1 MNPDA
6 NNAAA
11 VDSSNVTP
19 PANPTGNVT
28 TTQGEGTQTAG
39 GEGAQSPDS
48 GASLEGLT
56 PELVKYINGQGGI
69 AKFVEA
75 SKQYRLDNA
84 NKATTESSQVSNI
97 LSAQQAEVT
106 ANTQPAQP
114 KQPEVTQPTGQIGE
128 DYLTPTQMSTIGLL
142 NVMANK
148 YPEVA
153 SKLQDA
159 SILKEAQD
167 VFKVPVFDGQGNLNY
182 RLIDTYANQLN
193 KIALAEKSVSSA
205 PTVKQPE
212 AKVQSLSEMS
222 SIPAGTMNRNTAM
235 NIVLASN
242 AAEKKGEAKHP
253 DFDRAIRVLQTG
265 KDA

>member
-28 TTQGEGTQTAG
+28 TTQGEGTQPDG
-39 GEGAQSPDS
+39 GEGNQSPDS

-69 AKFVEA
+69 AKLVES
-75 SKQYRLDNA
+75 SKQFRLENA
-84 NKATTESSQVSNI
+84 GQNKQEASQVSN
-97 LSAQQAEVT
+97 LVAAQNADVEVNNQIVKQQP
-106 ANTQPAQP
+106 ANTQPNRT
-114 KQPEVTQPTGQIGE
+114 VGE

-193 KIALAEKSVSSA
+193 KIALAEKTASSA
-205 PTVKQPE
+205 PTAKQPE
-212 AKVQSLSEMS
+212 AKVQSLSELDH
-222 SIPAGTMNRNTAM
+222 IPAGQMDRNTAL
-235 NIVLASN
+235 NILTASN
-242 AAEKKGEAKHP
+242 AAAKRGEAKHP
-253 DFDRAIRVLQTG
+253 DFERALKVAQTG
-265 KDA
+265 KDI